1 MVTGNTFRCVVVTP
15 ESAVVDT
22 QVTHAVFCA
31 HDGLVGVL
39 PGHAP
44 LLSKL
49 GTGIVCYRDVEND
62 SGDEKS
68 VFINGGIGH
77 VRGNTLTL
85 FCREAIT
92 SGEVSLPE
100 AEKSLQEAQEL
111 PKTTAKQLDIRHLAI
126 QRAKGLIRLAKS

>member
-22 QVTHAVFCA
+22 QVTRAVFCA
-31 HDGLVGVL
+31 HDGMVGVL

-49 GTGIVCYRDVEND
+49 GTGIVRYQDVEND
-62 SGDEKS
+62 NGGEKI
-68 VFINGGIGH
+68 VFINAGVGH
-77 VRGNTLTL
+77 VRDNTLTL

-92 SGEVSLPE
+92 SGQVSLDE

-111 PKTTAKQLDIRHLAI
+111 PKTTAKQLDIRQAAL
-126 QRAKGLIRLAKS
+126 QRAKGLIRLAQS

>member
-22 QVTHAVFCA
+22 QVTSVVFCT

-49 GTGIVCYRDVEND
+49 GTGIVRYRDVEND

-68 VFINGGIGH
+68 VFINGGVGH
-77 VRGNTLTL
+77 VRDNTLTL
-85 FCREAIT
+85 FCREAIK

-111 PKTTAKQLDIRHLAI
+111 PKATAKQLEIRQSALD
-126 QRAKGLIRLAKS
+126 RAKGLIQLAKS